1 VISVF
6 KLKRSKKDGERSQQ
20 SKQVDV
26 ELVLLRE
33 FLHRI
38 ATLYEYNPLS
48 LAEMIIASVLGVGF
62 GAFVGLIIGHV
73 LKSALGW

>member
-1 VISVF
+1 VLF
-6 KLKRSKKDGERSQQ
+6 KLKKQKQESDSRPQKQKQ
-20 SKQVDV
+20 QVDI
-26 ELVLLRE
+26 ELVLLKE

-48 LAEMIIASVLGVGF
+48 LAEMIISSVLGVGF
-62 GAFVGLIIGHV
+62 GVFIGLIIGHI

>member
-1 VISVF
+1 MF
-6 KLKRSKKDGERSQQ
+6 KPKKSRKDERT
-20 SKQVDV
+20 QVDL
-26 ELVLLRE
+26 ELVLLKE

-48 LAEMIIASVLGVGF
+48 LAEMIISSVLGVGF
-62 GAFVGLIIGHV
+62 GVFVGLVVGHV

>member
-1 VISVF
+1 VRVLF
-6 KLKRSKKDGERSQQ
+6 KLKRSKKEGERSQQ
-20 SKQVDV
+20 VDL

-48 LAEMIIASVLGVGF
+48 LAEMIISSVLGVGF
-62 GAFVGLIIGHV
+62 GVFVGLIIGHV
-73 LKSALGW
+73 LKSVMGW

>member
-1 VISVF
+1 MF
-6 KLKRSKKDGERSQQ
+6 KLNKSRKDGERPQ
-20 SKQVDV
+20 QVDL

-48 LAEMIIASVLGVGF
+48 LAEMIISSVLGVGF
-62 GAFVGLIIGHV
+62 GVFMGMVLGHV
-73 LKSALGW
+73 FKTVLRW

>member
-1 VISVF
+1 VILVLF
-6 KLKRSKKDGERSQQ
+6 KLKRNKQDKQND
-20 SKQVDV
+20 SKQVDL

-48 LAEMIIASVLGVGF
+48 LAEMIISSVLGVGF
-62 GAFVGLIIGHV
+62 GVFVGLIVGHV
-73 LKSALGW
+73 FKSVMGW

>member
-1 VISVF
+1 MF
-6 KLKRSKKDGERSQQ
+6 KLKKKQ
-20 SKQVDV
+20 SDSRPQQVDL

-62 GAFVGLIIGHV
+62 GVFVGLIIGHV
-73 LKSALGW
+73 FKTALGW

>member
-1 VISVF
+1 VF
-6 KLKRSKKDGERSQQ
+6 KLKRSRKDAERPQ
-20 SKQVDV
+20 QVDL

-48 LAEMIIASVLGVGF
+48 LAEMIISSVLGVGF
-62 GAFVGLIIGHV
+62 GVFVGLVLGHV
-73 LKSALGW
+73 FKTALGW

>member
-1 VISVF
+1 MF
-6 KLKRSKKDGERSQQ
+6 KLKKKSDSRPQQ
-20 SKQVDV
+20 DL
-26 ELVLLRE
+26 ELILLKE

-62 GAFVGLIIGHV
+62 GVFIGLVLGHV
-73 LKSALGW
+73 FKTALGW

>member
-1 VISVF
+1 MF
-6 KLKRSKKDGERSQQ
+6 KLFKRSKRNGERPQ
-20 SKQVDV
+20 QVDL

-48 LAEMIIASVLGVGF
+48 LAEMLISSILGVGF
-62 GAFVGLIIGHV
+62 GVFIGLIVGHV
-73 LKSALGW
+73 LKSIMGW

>member
-1 VISVF
+1 VIAVF
-6 KLKRSKKDGERSQQ
+6 KLKRNKRDAKDAERPKQQ
-20 SKQVDV
+20 DL
-26 ELVLLRE
+26 ELVLLKE

-48 LAEMIIASVLGVGF
+48 LAEMLISSILGVGF
-62 GAFVGLIIGHV
+62 GVFVGLIVGHL

>member
-1 VISVF
+1 LF
-6 KLKRSKKDGERSQQ
+6 KLFKRSKRNGERPQ
-20 SKQVDV
+20 QVDL

-48 LAEMIIASVLGVGF
+48 LAEMLISSILGVGF
-62 GAFVGLIIGHV
+62 GVFIGLIVGHV
-73 LKSALGW
+73 LKSIMGW